1 MITKQEEA
9 LKKLAEA
16 WNLFQEIPKEEKHVC
31 DPDEFCKAIHVCQN
45 ILYAE
50 LYIKEHGK
58 L

>member
-1 MITKQEEA
+1 MSKQEEA

-31 DPDEFCKAIHVCQN
+31 DADEFCKGIHICQN

-50 LYIKEHGK
+50 LYIKEHGI